1 MNVIL
6 LIAKRFLM
14 PRNMLE
20 GGIINIISFIGLF
33 IGAASVILSVAVL
46 NGFQG
51 ILENETKKIYGDY
64 AINNFDYTVD
74 KELIDIFEKN
84 GIQYAPY
91 YEEEFFISK
100 NKKQSLVNLKSVDR
114 LKFKNFYDLELVSES
129 QDLNHGE
136 IIIGKS
142 LADRMD
148 FSIGDSI
155 SIYSTKLN
163 MSYLAIPS
171 IEELT
176 IKDIFQNRILR
187 SDEFLVFTVS
197 KDYNFPDKK
206 FTDIEIIGN
215 IENIIPLP
223 NEQIVSWQQRNKQLF
238 DATEIE
244 KKITFFTLFLIIVVA
259 SFNLSSSVMQ
269 IATKKTREMAI
280 LSTFG
285 MSENR
290 ISRIFLLYGYL
301 LAVSAITSGILF
313 ALLVI
318 FLQNTF
324 GIFMLN
330 PDFYLVSKL
339 PMVISFKDIA
349 LLLFYSIII
358 IGLFATLPLM
368 LIKKIRPIELI
379 NKNI

>member
-100 NKKQSLVNLKSVDR
+100 NRKQSLVNLKSVDR

-269 IATKKTREMAI
+269 ISTKKTREMAI

-285 MSENR
+285 MSKNR

-349 LLLFYSIII
+349 LLLFYSVII

>member
-100 NKKQSLVNLKSVDR
+100 NKKQSLVNLKSVDS

-269 IATKKTREMAI
+269 ISTKKTREMAI

-285 MSENR
+285 MSKKR

-349 LLLFYSIII
+349 LLLFYSVII

>member
-1 MNVIL
+1 
-6 LIAKRFLM
+6 M

-51 ILENETKKIYGDY
+51 ILENETKKIFGDY

-100 NKKQSLVNLKSVDR
+100 NKKQSLVNLKSVDS

-269 IATKKTREMAI
+269 ISTKKTREMAI
-280 LSTFG
+280 LSRSYVFHPYNMIKDHRTKFEVG
-285 MSENR
+285 NVKAVMDGNIDDFMYS
-290 ISRIFLLYGYL
+290 YL
-301 LAVSAITSGILF
+301 LDK
-313 ALLVI
+313 
-318 FLQNTF
+318 
-324 GIFMLN
+324 ME
-330 PDFYLVSKL
+330 K
-339 PMVISFKDIA
+339 
-349 LLLFYSIII
+349 
-358 IGLFATLPLM
+358 
-368 LIKKIRPIELI
+368 
-379 NKNI
+379 NK

>member
-74 KELIDIFEKN
+74 KELIDILEKN
-84 GIQYAPY
+84 DIQYAPY

-100 NKKQSLVNLKSVDR
+100 NKKQSLVNLKSVDS

-171 IEELT
+171 VEELT
-176 IKDIFQNRILR
+176 IKDIFKNRILR

-197 KDYNFPDKK
+197 KNYNFPDKK

-223 NEQIVSWQQRNKQLF
+223 NEKIVSWQQRNKQLF

-285 MSENR
+285 MSKNR

-339 PMVISFKDIA
+339 PMIISFKDIA

>member
-6 LIAKRFLM
+6 LIARRFLM

-20 GGIINIISFIGLF
+20 GGMINIISFVGLF
-33 IGAASVILSVAVL
+33 IGAASIILSVAVL

-64 AINNFDYTVD
+64 AINTFDYARD

-100 NKKQSLVNLKSVDR
+100 NKKQSLVNVKSVDSS
-114 LKFKNFYDLELVSES
+114 KFKNFYDLELVLDS

-155 SIYSTKLN
+155 SIYSTNLN
-163 MSYLAIPS
+163 MSYLAMPYIQQ
-171 IEELT
+171 LV
-176 IKDIFQNRILR
+176 IKDIFKNRILR
-187 SDEFLVFTVS
+187 SDEFLVFAVS
-197 KDYNFPDKK
+197 KDYHFPDKK

-215 IENIIPLP
+215 IDNIIPLP
-223 NEQIVSWQQRNKQLF
+223 NKKIVSWKERNKQLF

-285 MSENR
+285 MSKNN
-290 ISRIFLLYGYL
+290 ISGIFLVYGYL
-301 LAVSAITSGILF
+301 LAVTAILSGILF

-339 PMVISFKDIA
+339 PMVVSFNDIA
-349 LLLFYSIII
+349 LLLFYSIVI

-368 LIKKIRPIELI
+368 LIKKISPIQLI

>member
-6 LIAKRFLM
+6 LIAKRFLV

-20 GGIINIISFIGLF
+20 GGMINIISFVGLF
-33 IGAASVILSVAVL
+33 IGAASIILSVAVL

-64 AINNFDYTVD
+64 AINTFDYASD

-91 YEEEFFISK
+91 YEEEFFVSK
-100 NKKQSLVNLKSVDR
+100 NKKQSLVNLKSVDSS
-114 LKFKNFYDLELVSES
+114 KFKNFYDLELVSES
-129 QDLNHGE
+129 QDLNQGE

-142 LADRMD
+142 LAERMD

-163 MSYLAIPS
+163 MSYLATPS
-171 IEELT
+171 IEQLV
-176 IKDIFQNRILR
+176 IKDIFKNRILR

-197 KDYNFPDKK
+197 KDYNFPDKV

-215 IENIIPLP
+215 IDNMIPLP
-223 NEQIVSWQQRNKQLF
+223 NEKIVSWKQRNKQLF

-285 MSENR
+285 MSKNN
-290 ISRIFLLYGYL
+290 ISGIFLVYGYL
-301 LAVSAITSGILF
+301 LAVSAIISGILF

-318 FLQNTF
+318 FLQHTF

-368 LIKKIRPIELI
+368 IIKKISPIKLI

>member
-100 NKKQSLVNLKSVDR
+100 NRKQSLVNLKSVDR

-269 IATKKTREMAI
+269 ISTKKTREMAI

-290 ISRIFLLYGYL
+290 ISLIFLLYGYL

-349 LLLFYSIII
+349 LLLFYSVII